1 MRGVEREDR
10 ALRRAEGLALRAHSE
25 RFSRVGWALFA
36 YVVSSLLAQ
45 VAAVAAAMLLRPG
58 LLNEPWFLWGAST
71 ISSYAVSFV
80 LFVLI
85 IRRAPRAEP
94 LPRRPAGP
102 LKLGQYYL
110 VSMAALYVGN
120 VISLLLNALIG
131 LIKGAPVENP
141 VDTLLDFPV
150 ALNLILVCVLA
161 PLFEEL
167 MFRRLL
173 LDRLRPYGERFALI
187 ASALMFALIHGNFS
201 QMFYAFG
208 IGLVLGW
215 LVLKT
220 GCLWQ
225 SILIHAGINFI
236 SAGLLPL
243 LEPLG
248 EAGDWVL
255 AAFAL
260 GGTALGIVFFL
271 AYRRDVHPAR
281 GECALAEGR
290 KWRLLFENP
299 GMALFCLV
307 VIYEVVVVI
316 AAA

>member
-1 MRGVEREDR
+1 MECEDR
-10 ALRRAEGLALRAHSE
+10 ALRRAEGLALRAQSE

-36 YVVSSLLAQ
+36 YVVSSLLVQ
-45 VAAVAAAMLLRPG
+45 VAAVAAAMLLRPE
-58 LLNEPWFLWGAST
+58 LLNELWFLWVMSAV
-71 ISSYAVSFV
+71 SSYAVGFV
-80 LFVLI
+80 LFALI
-85 IRRAPRAEP
+85 IRRAPKAEP

-102 LKLGQYYL
+102 LRLGQYYL

-120 VISLLLNALIG
+120 IISLLLNGLIG
-131 LIKGAPVENP
+131 LIKGSPVENP

-187 ASALMFALIHGNFS
+187 GSALMFALIHGNLS

-248 EAGDWVL
+248 EAGNVIL

-260 GGTALGIVFFL
+260 GGTVLGIVFFF
-271 AYRRDVHPAR
+271 AYRRDVRPAR
-281 GECALAEGR
+281 GACGFSEGR

-299 GMALFCLV
+299 GMVLFCLV